1 MYQIEL
7 CVPPWEQM
15 ERQIARSAVTW
26 GQRMRLVFEDGL
38 AGDIVVVAAHHEG
51 NSLEVHTAVRP
62 RPRAAPR
69 LVTRTSVGGQVGED
83 ERRQLFRSGLG
94 DPMRDTVEH
103 LERVVATHE
112 VRRALRGLTAER
124 PVFA

>member
-1 MYQIEL
+1 MDDSAWSEENKLAWLAAQRGLPTHVVTFEPMYQIEL

-26 GQRMRLVFEDGL
+26 GQRMHLVFEDGL

-62 RPRAAPR
+62 RPR
-69 LVTRTSVGGQVGED
+69 V
-83 ERRQLFRSGLG
+83 
-94 DPMRDTVEH
+94 H
-103 LERVVATHE
+103 RVS
-112 VRRALRGLTAER
+112 
-124 PVFA
+124 